1 MAAGEAVPAAV
12 ESIAAGAAASDDAAG
27 RFAFVHFVAAAAVVV
42 GAAAVAVAGPS
53 VVGSQEPSYV

>member
-27 RFAFVHFVAAAAVVV
+27 RFAFVHFVAAVVV